1 FDRAS
6 PRMAQALEHRAQLRH
21 AVGQLH
27 PVDIGR
33 LRGQQRQRQQ
43 TQPYPECVAHAC
55 ESARSFI
62 EELRDVRS
70 ASRAIRRARLDVDPA
85 WASVAFIVAV
95 VLVLQYRIAAPGLH
109 GRDTSV
115 LVADMDAIGLAAIP
129 GIGCGSRLGAE
140 RYV

>member
-1 FDRAS
+1 
-6 PRMAQALEHRAQLRH
+6 
-21 AVGQLH
+21 
-27 PVDIGR
+27 
-33 LRGQQRQRQQ
+33 
-43 TQPYPECVAHAC
+43 ECVAHAC

-115 LVADMDAIGLAAIP
+115 PGAALDAIGLAAIP

-140 RYV
+140 RYVGFVRIGRFLIGIRSERVRRIPGTGRIHASMP